1 MRAYL
6 PVRWDQLAELD
17 ASGQL
22 PGPLPAGTVDPQW
35 RAGAPEVDE
44 EEWEFEAQAMAAAA
58 LADMG
63 GGVVLAVDLPDAAG
77 LVAADGWV
85 TAPGPISRTDVAAV
99 LTADLA
105 WFGVQEIADLLAGR

>member
-6 PVRWDQLAELD
+6 PVGWAQLADLE
-17 ASGQL
+17 AAGEL
-22 PGPLPAGTVDPQW
+22 PGPLAACAVAPGW

-44 EEWEFEAQAMAAAA
+44 EQWEFEAQGVAAAA
-58 LADMG
+58 LADLG

-77 LVAADGWV
+77 PVTDDGWID
-85 TAPGPISRTDVAAV
+85 APGPIRRADVAAV
-99 LTADLA
+99 LTDDLA